1 MQKRRMKTE
10 MVMVA
15 VPAEMM
21 LEAGIFEGNPMQMYV
36 EGRRLVIENLDDI
49 DDFVCGGDC
58 SDCPISEIDCNG
70 DCESC
75 PCWDECDDAE
85 VDEYE

>member
-10 MVMVA
+10 MVMIA
-15 VPAEMM
+15 VPAETL
-21 LEAGIFEGNPMQMYV
+21 LEAGIFEGEPMQMYV
-36 EGRRLVIENLDDI
+36 EGHRLIIENLDDI

-58 SDCPISEIDCNG
+58 TDCPISEIDC
-70 DCESC
+70 DSSCENY

-85 VDEYE
+85 VNENE